1 MTTDLA
7 STHPDPS
14 SLDLPSADPSYV
26 NLAPSDLAPVN
37 LASVLAD
44 SAARHPDRPALIAG
58 DKTVDYSSLD
68 TFARMF
74 AGALADLGVRPGEHV
89 ALLLPNV
96 PQFTV
101 AYFGCHYAGVAV
113 VPLNVLLTA
122 DELAYHLED
131 SQASVVVAWESF
143 LGPLQEAV
151 ARVGT
156 VRHVIVARADLS
168 DRSAPEGGG
177 DTAWHNLVSQI
188 VGASPVD
195 APHPTTA
202 DDTAVVLYTSGTTGR
217 PKGAELTH
225 ANLLSNTRA
234 AAGLVD
240 LGPDTVA
247 LVSLPLF
254 HAFGMTVMHNA
265 VLSVGGTVVLLPRFH
280 PRTALELMHRHRV
293 TFLGGVPTMFMALLE
308 ADASGCDLSALR
320 WCVSGGAPMP
330 APVMTEFEA
339 RFGVTLLEGYG
350 LSETSPAVSFT
361 VPDRPRT
368 PGSIGYPLPGVEI
381 RLVDDGGGVVAL
393 ADMAGEIQVKGPN
406 VMKGYWRNPQ
416 ATAEAVVDGWLR
428 TGDIGMTD
436 VNGALRIVDRKKD
449 LVIRGGYNVYPREI
463 EGVLHLHPAI
473 AMAAVVGVPDPRLGE
488 EVKAVVTLKP
498 GTSATPKEIVAFC
511 RRHLAAYKYPR
522 LVEVRDSLPLG
533 PTGKVLKTALRD
545 PIALPVSA

>member
-1 MTTDLA
+1 MTTTPTLA
-7 STHPDPS
+7 TLNP
-14 SLDLPSADPSYV
+14 ATV
-26 NLAPSDLAPVN
+26 NPATVN
-37 LASVLAD
+37 VATVLAD
-44 SAARHPDRPALIAG
+44 SAARHPDRPALVLG
-58 DKTVDYSSLD
+58 DTTVDYSGLD

-74 AGALADLGVRPGEHV
+74 AGALANLGVRPGEHV

-96 PQFTV
+96 PQFSV
-101 AYFGCHYAGVAV
+101 AYFGAHYAGTPV

-131 SQASVVVAWESF
+131 SEASVVVAWESF

-156 VRHVIVARADLS
+156 VRHVIVARADLADPS
-168 DRSAPEGGG
+168 VPDGCPSG
-177 DTAWHNLVSQI
+177 WHNLVALI
-188 VGASPVD
+188 ARAAPVA

-247 LVSLPLF
+247 LVTLPMF

-265 VLSVGGTVVLLPRFH
+265 VLSVGGSLVLLPRFH
-280 PRTALELMHRHRV
+280 PATAIQLMHRHRV
-293 TFLGGVPTMFMALLE
+293 TFLGGVPTMFMALLD
-308 ADASGCDLSALR
+308 ADSSQCDLSALR

-368 PGSIGYPLPGVEI
+368 PGSIGYPLPGVDV
-381 RLVDDGGGVVAL
+381 RLVDERGWVVTRP
-393 ADMAGEIQVKGPN
+393 DTPGEIQVQGPN

-416 ATAEAVVDGWLR
+416 ATAEAIVDGWFH

-436 VNGALRIVDRKKD
+436 ADGALRIVDRKKD
-449 LVIRGGYNVYPREI
+449 LIIRSGFNVYPREV
-463 EGVLHLHPAI
+463 EGVLHLHPAV
-473 AMAAVVGVPDPRLGE
+473 ALAAVVGVPDALRGE

-498 GTSATPKEIVAFC
+498 GATATPQEIVAFC
-511 RRHLAAYKYPR
+511 RIHLAAYKYPR
-522 LVEVRDSLPLG
+522 VVEVRDSLPLG
-533 PTGKVLKTALRD
+533 PTGKVLKSALRA
-545 PIALPVSA
+545 PAEEMSISA

>member
-1 MTTDLA
+1 MTT
-7 STHPDPS
+7 HPGP
-14 SLDLPSADPSYV
+14 
-26 NLAPSDLAPVN
+26 APLDLAPLN

-44 SAARHPDRPALIAG
+44 SAARHPERPALIAG
-58 DKTVDYSSLD
+58 DKTIDYAGLD
-68 TFARMF
+68 TFVRMF
-74 AGALADLGVRPGEHV
+74 AGALANLGVRPGEHV

-101 AYFGCHYAGVAV
+101 AYFGCHYAGTPV
-113 VPLNVLLTA
+113 VPLNVLLTT
-122 DELAYHLED
+122 DELAFHLED

-156 VRHVIVARADLS
+156 VRHVIVARADLA
-168 DRSAPEGGG
+168 DRSAPQGCES
-177 DTAWHNLVSQI
+177 LVSLI
-188 VGASPVD
+188 AGASPVE
-195 APHPTTA
+195 APHPTAA

-225 ANLLSNTRA
+225 ANLLFNARA

-280 PRTALELMHRHRV
+280 PRTALELMDRHRV
-293 TFLGGVPTMFMALLE
+293 TFLGGVPTMFMALLDV
-308 ADASGCDLSALR
+308 DASGCDLSALR

-330 APVMTEFEA
+330 APVMAAFES

-368 PGSIGYPLPGVEI
+368 PGSIGYPLPGVSV
-381 RLVDDGGGVVAL
+381 RLVDDDGHVVTTP
-393 ADMAGEIQVKGPN
+393 DTAGEIQVKGPN

-436 VNGALRIVDRKKD
+436 DNGALRIVDRKKD
-449 LVIRGGYNVYPREI
+449 LVIRAGYNVYPREI

-533 PTGKVLKTALRD
+533 PTGKVLKTALRE
-545 PIALPVSA
+545 PVELPVSA

>member
-1 MTTDLA
+1 MT
-7 STHPDPS
+7 SHR
-14 SLDLPSADPSYV
+14 
-26 NLAPSDLAPVN
+26 NLATL
-37 LASVLAD
+37 LAD
-44 SAARHPDRPALIAG
+44 SAARHPERPALVAG
-58 DKTVDYSSLD
+58 DTTTDYATLD
-68 TFARMF
+68 ALARRF
-74 AGALADLGVRPGEHV
+74 AGALADMGVRPGELV

-101 AYFGCHYAGVAV
+101 AYFGAHYAGTPV

-131 SQASVVVAWESF
+131 SQAVAVVAWESF

-156 VRHVIVARADLS
+156 VRHVLVARADRS
-168 DRSAPEGGG
+168 DLSAPDGCL
-177 DTAWHNLVSQI
+177 NLV
-188 VGASPVD
+188 ASMAAATRV
-195 APHPTTA
+195 ATPHPTAA
-202 DDTAVVLYTSGTTGR
+202 DDTAVVIYTSGTTGK

-225 ANLLSNTRA
+225 ANLLSNANA

-240 LGPDTVA
+240 LDESTVA
-247 LVSLPLF
+247 LVVLPLF

-265 VLSVGGTVVLLPRFH
+265 VLAVGGSLVLVPRFQAPAVLQLLH
-280 PRTALELMHRHRV
+280 HRRV

-308 ADASGCDLSALR
+308 AASPDCDLTALR

-330 APVMTEFEA
+330 APVMAEFEA

-368 PGSIGYPLPGVEI
+368 PGSVGYPLPGVEV
-381 RLVDDGGGVVAL
+381 RLVDGNGAVVTGP
-393 ADMAGEIQVKGPN
+393 DTAGEIEVRGPN
-406 VMKGYWRNPQ
+406 VMKGYWRNPE
-416 ATAEAVVDGWLR
+416 ATAEAIVDGWFR

-436 VNGALRIVDRKKD
+436 ADGALRIVDRKKD
-449 LVIRGGYNVYPREI
+449 LIIRAGYNVYPREV
-463 EGVLHLHPAI
+463 EGVLHLHPAV
-473 AMAAVVGVPDPRLGE
+473 ALAAVVGVPDRMRGE

-498 GTSATPKEIVAFC
+498 GTTATPTEIVAFC
-511 RRHLAAYKYPR
+511 RRHLASYKYPR

-533 PTGKVLKTALRD
+533 PTGKVLKNELRV
-545 PIALPVSA
+545 PAVA